1 MMNTIVST
9 DAYERIGA
17 FLSQYVRTNS
27 GGILPHDVSTFKKG
41 IKMLLESKTFESE
54 QDMKLECLRDYSI
67 IIPDF
72 LFGKDYPDE

>member
-9 DAYERIGA
+9 DAYERIGT
-17 FLSQYVRTNS
+17 FLSQYVHTKS
-27 GGILPHDVSTFKKG
+27 GGILPQDISYFKRA